1 MRAIFTAIDQCKLE
15 TLIDSDDI
23 SNKSHE
29 NLKTV
34 MGIMTIFQYVP
45 CSQGEG
51 RGGHTVS
58 GGTGYLVGNY

>member
-1 MRAIFTAIDQCKLE
+1 MRTIFTAIDQCKLE
-15 TLIDSDDI
+15 TLIDFDDI

-34 MGIMTIFQYVP
+34 MGIMTISQYVP
-45 CSQGEG
+45 RSQGEG
-51 RGGHTVS
+51 RGHTVS